1 MATMKR
7 FSRVAHESM
16 SELNITSLLDLC
28 FVLLVIFIITTAPVT
43 NDLDMALP
51 KAAKREKEPKPK
63 VQCVTIDKAG
73 QVFLNRMPVDSQKL
87 LDTLIEMRRTDA
99 DLNVTVRGDKKTKH
113 KYVMGILEVLQQAN
127 IGKVDLATD
136 PKPN

>member
-87 LDTLIEMRRTDA
+87 LDTLIAMRQTDA
-99 DLNVTVRGDKKTKH
+99 DLNVTVRGDKKKAF
-113 KYVMGILEVLQQAN
+113 YVMQQFYQ
-127 IGKVDLATD
+127 GKE
-136 PKPN
+136 KEYR